1 MILSHWLRVS
11 GSTCPVNTSRQPVD
25 TSGCLA
31 APPRSPDT
39 RLHPIHGTLRV
50 KKSVGQLKIS
60 SASHMS
66 YPSKIQEIPIA
77 NPNKM
82 YENFNQ
88 NLEISDFFAFMLSYF
103 DAI

>member
-1 MILSHWLRVS
+1 MP
-11 GSTCPVNTSRQPVD
+11 GCTSEVPRHSVTSD
-25 TSGCLA
+25 TWYLEG
-31 APPRSPDT
+31 
-39 RLHPIHGTLRV
+39 

-66 YPSKIQEIPIA
+66 YPSKIQEIPIG

-82 YENFNQ
+82 YENVNQ
-88 NLEISDFFAFMLSYF
+88 NLGISDLFAFMLSYF